1 MINQQIL
8 DYIKQQVQQG
18 VSREQIKSSLMTN
31 GWQASDR
38 YPKIKT
44 LFTPRLVV

>member
-18 VSREQIKSSLMTN
+18 VSREQIKNSLIVL
-31 GWQASDR
+31 
-38 YPKIKT
+38 YI
-44 LFTPRLVV
+44 